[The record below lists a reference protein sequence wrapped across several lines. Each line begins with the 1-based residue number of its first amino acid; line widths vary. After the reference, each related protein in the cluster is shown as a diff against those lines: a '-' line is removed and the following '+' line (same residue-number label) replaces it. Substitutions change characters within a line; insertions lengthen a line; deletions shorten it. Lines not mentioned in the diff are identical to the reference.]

1 MLSFKSSSTEVK
13 FADDDKEND
22 PAVLLKE
29 NPGKTRHIPRTRH
42 LSLLDTNRTVSV
54 SEFGGW
60 AEADEEV
67 LINKSRLGSV
77 VDSLNKHR
85 KSSGCWNVG
94 NIEEDVSVLTDSLDE
109 GEMSLRGQDWNDLI
123 DGQIQRSDSPPR
135 SRFLTAADS
144 LTKVTHFVSW
154 KDDSPTTSD
163 SPEKE
168 ELFKTP
174 EVFTEVQESET
185 NSCNTLPENVVD
197 IDDEGEMSD
206 YGSEI
211 VIYLR
216 RLERNFTLSYDFL
229 ENSTVTTS
237 MRSTLVDWLIQVQHH
252 LKLCQETLYLTVSM
266 LDLVLDK
273 RDVDTDKLQLVGITS
288 LFIASKLEEYYPV
301 DLKKL
306 LHLTEESYTM
316 REVLE
321 MELVLVEVLQF
332 QLYIPTPCIFL
343 LRYHAASLHP
353 SCPTFL
359 STSHY
364 LIDSH
369 LPASTNPCL
378 PPSLLAAAATLT
390 SGMLYFITTSPSC
403 PFPSTIWTPTLVF
416 YTGYSIEDLLQTSV
430 SMLSMVQSSAYTGA
444 ATKYKSMS
452 QHNRLVLKDHLQMDV
467 VVRARGIMEGWINGS
482 G

>member
-1 MLSFKSSSTEVK
+1 
-13 FADDDKEND
+13 
-22 PAVLLKE
+22 
-29 NPGKTRHIPRTRH
+29 
-42 LSLLDTNRTVSV
+42 
-54 SEFGGW
+54 
-60 AEADEEV
+60 V
-67 LINKSRLGSV
+67 LIDKSRLGSV

-85 KSSGCWNVG
+85 KSSGCWVVE
-94 NIEEDVSVLTDSLDE
+94 NIEEDVSVLTESLDE
-109 GEMSLRGQDWNDLI
+109 GEMSLRGQDWSDLI
-123 DGQIQRSDSPPR
+123 EGQIQRSDSPPR

-144 LTKVTHFVSW
+144 LTKVIW
-154 KDDSPTTSD
+154 KDESSTSLD

-168 ELFKTP
+168 ELYQTP
-174 EVFTEVQESET
+174 EVFTEVEGSKT
-185 NSCNTLPENVVD
+185 NSCYTLPEDVVN
-197 IDDEGEMSD
+197 IDDEDEMSD

-216 RLERNFTLSYDFL
+216 MLERNFILPRDFL
-229 ENSTVTTS
+229 DNSTVTTS

-321 MELVLVEVLQF
+321 MELVLVEVLEF
-332 QLYIPTPCIFL
+332 QLYIPTPRIFL

-353 SCPTFL
+353 HCPTFL
-359 STSHY
+359 STSHF
-364 LIDSH
+364 LVDTH

-390 SGMLYFITTSPSC
+390 SGLLYFITTSPSC

-416 YTGYSIEDLLQTSV
+416 YTGYSIEDLLQTGV
-430 SMLSMVQSSAYTGA
+430 SMLSMAQSSVYTGA

-452 QHNRLVLKDHLQMDV
+452 QHNRLVLKDHLQMEV
-467 VVRARGIMEGWINGS
+467 VVRARGILEGWINGS

>member
-135 SRFLTAADS
+135 ARFLTAADS
-144 LTKVTHFVSW
+144 LTKVSW
-154 KDDSPTTSD
+154 KDDSSTTSD

-168 ELFKTP
+168 ELYKTP
-174 EVFTEVQESET
+174 EVFTEVEESET
-185 NSCNTLPENVVD
+185 KSCNTLPEDVVD
-197 IDDEGEMSD
+197 IDDEDEMSD

-332 QLYIPTPCIFL
+332 QLYIPTPRIFL

-353 SCPTFL
+353 SCPIFL
-359 STSHY
+359 ATSHY

-369 LPASTNPCL
+369 LPASTNPCI